1 MDGLPGLLGAAF
13 DARGNGA
20 YLFGMRHAAGSG
32 RVQQVMPTEGWYR
45 GICLRSLHWKTATRW
60 TYRKD
65 EDTLDDLRAVQ
76 VVNGVPR
83 VPEQQLKS
91 KG

>member
-1 MDGLPGLLGAAF
+1 MPFRQQEQITRYLMDGLPGLLGAAF

-20 YLFGMRHAAGSG
+20 YLAEYAMQRYGSG

-45 GICLRSLHWKTATRW
+45 GAYASGQSCTGRRQPGGLT
-60 TYRKD
+60 
-65 EDTLDDLRAVQ
+65 
-76 VVNGVPR
+76 
-83 VPEQQLKS
+83 